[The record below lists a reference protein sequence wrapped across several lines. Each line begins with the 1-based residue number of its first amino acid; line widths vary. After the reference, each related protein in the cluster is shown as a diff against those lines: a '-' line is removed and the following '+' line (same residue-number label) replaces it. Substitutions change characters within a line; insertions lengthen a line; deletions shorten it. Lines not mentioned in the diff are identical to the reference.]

1 MTETQA
7 LMTIIRHYGEHHQV
21 CKATE
26 ELSEATTACARY
38 SRTYSR
44 EHFEDLAE
52 ELADALIMIDQLKII
67 IPNLSER
74 IVQYRRLKIDR
85 QLHRVEV
92 DE

>member
-1 MTETQA
+1 MNDSKI
-7 LMTIIRHYGEHHQV
+7 LMQIIRAYGEHHQI

-26 ELSEATTACARY
+26 ELSEATPACARY
-38 SRTYSR
+38 SRTYSI

-74 IVQYRRLKIDR
+74 IVQYRRLK
-85 QLHRVEV
+85 LHRQMQRIEV
-92 DE
+92 GE